1 MTQGLYTAI
10 SGIKNFQSKMNVIS
24 DNVANMNTVGFKSS
38 QVNFENLFSRTLSSG
53 FAPLSDIG
61 GTNPMQVGLGVTIGE
76 ISRDFTN
83 GTVQTTGKSTDLS
96 ISGNGFFTLADSNG
110 EIKITRAGNFSVDTD
125 GSLNSTQGMRVL
137 GTTDISTDTAGTTPI
152 RIPPALKLLTIGNS
166 TAAVKTVA
174 SLNNVN
180 IATGSFTVGATL
192 EGASTSVSSTFTL
205 EESSTM
211 RDVVSMINTW
221 ARTDTSGNGL
231 GLNYNIASIGNDG
244 KFDFAYADADLDG
257 LTFGASTDTSNL
269 LTETKLATSTAI
281 SDGTNTSLESKII
294 DYRAIIGLADPT
306 DQTVERTSYSIGRDG
321 AIEVSY
327 QNADKITVTGDD
339 TRSLLYRTSTGVEI
353 LSDDITVESNAV
365 QAAELQLQ
373 MASIV
378 NPKGLLSEGGNVFA
392 LGPNAGQPI
401 YSIGQ
406 TGGFGEIEAGSLESS
421 NVDLPAEFA
430 ELVISQR
437 ALSANSRVFS
447 TQSQIMSEIVNLS
460 R

>member
-53 FAPLSDIG
+53 FAPLKDVG

-76 ISRDFTN
+76 ISRNFSN
-83 GTVQTTGKSTDLS
+83 GTVQTTGRSTDLN

-110 EIKITRAGNFSVDTD
+110 EIKLTRAGNFAIDLD
-125 GSLNSTQGMRVL
+125 GNLVNTQGMRVL
-137 GTTDISTDTAGTTPI
+137 GTTETMTDSAGTTPI
-152 RIPPALKLLTIGNS
+152 RIPPKLKLTTTGNS
-166 TAAVKTVA
+166 TASVKTFA

-180 IATGSFTVGATL
+180 IASGSFTVGATL

-205 EESSTM
+205 EDTSTVQ
-211 RDVVSMINTW
+211 DVVSMINTW
-221 ARTDTSGNGL
+221 ARTDTSSNGL
-231 GLNYNIASIGNDG
+231 GLSYDIANIGNDG
-244 KFDFAYADADLDG
+244 KFAFSYADSDLDG
-257 LTFGASTDTSNL
+257 MKFGSSTDTSNL
-269 LTETKLATSTAI
+269 LTETKLATNKFT
-281 SDGTNTSLESKII
+281 SDGINSSVGSKII
-294 DYRAIIGLADPT
+294 DYRATVGLADPT
-306 DQTVERTSYSIGRDG
+306 DDTKSLSAFTVSRDG
-321 AIEVSY
+321 AIEATYS
-327 QNADKITVTGDD
+327 NGDKISVTGDD
-339 TRSLLYRTSTGVEI
+339 TRSLVYRTATGVEI
-353 LSDDITVESNAV
+353 FTDDITVDADAI

-373 MASIV
+373 LADVV
-378 NPKGLLSEGGNVFA
+378 NPKGLLSESGNVFKI
-392 LGPNAGQPI
+392 GPNAGQPV
-401 YSIGQ
+401 YAVGK
-406 TGGFGEIEAGSLESS
+406 TGGFGQIDAGALESS

-447 TQSQIMSEIVNLS
+447 TQSQIMAEIVNLS

>member
-38 QVNFENLFSRTLSSG
+38 QVNFENLFSRTMTSG
-53 FAPLSDIG
+53 FAPLKNIG

-76 ISRDFTN
+76 ISKDFSS

-125 GSLNSTQGMRVL
+125 GSLNSTQGLRVL

-152 RIPPALKLLTIGNS
+152 RIPPSLKLATIGNS
-166 TAAVKTVA
+166 TAAVKTIA

-205 EESSTM
+205 EETSTM
-211 RDVVSMINTW
+211 QDVVSMINTW
-221 ARTDTSGNGL
+221 AKADTSNNGL
-231 GLNYNIASIGNDG
+231 GLSYDIASIGNDG
-244 KFDFAYADADLDG
+244 KFAFSYTDTDLDG
-257 LTFGASTDTSNL
+257 LKFGASTDTSNL

-378 NPKGLLSEGGNVFA
+378 NPKGLLAEGGNVFA
-392 LGPNAGQPI
+392 LGPNAGQPV
-401 YSIGQ
+401 YSIGK

-447 TQSQIMSEIVNLS
+447 TQSQIMAEIVNLS